1 MWSNSSSPSLRS
13 KRNISGNQVIFNNSF
28 TSIHLT
34 LVLCTHIKPYN
45 SVNQDPTNKVFVVA
59 TEHGSTNSRNKQ
71 INILQISC

>member
-13 KRNISGNQVIFNNSF
+13 KRNISGNQVIFITVF
-28 TSIHLT
+28 HQHP
-34 LVLCTHIKPYN
+34 LVLCRHIKPYN
-45 SVNQDPTNKVFVVA
+45 SVNQDPTNKGFVVA